1 MSEVWNPHDR
11 LFKEI
16 WSDREAAADFLGRY
30 FPEGV
35 RRLVE
40 LDTLEICKDS
50 FVTGELREYF
60 SDLLYRVS
68 MNDRED
74 GWFTTETQRTR
85 RKNNKKLCDLCVSVV
100 RIGL

>member
-74 GWFTTETQRTR
+74 GWFTTETQRAQ
-85 RKNNKKLCDLCVSVV
+85 RKSKKLCVLCVSVV